1 MIEQLFLS
9 VDSNCLAREISLA
22 KQTVCYAAPG
32 ILEKPAEALAR
43 LARRV
48 GPEMISV
55 CLDFDEHVMRM
66 GFGTLDAVEKLR
78 NVGIEVRSIPGLRTG
93 LIVIDDG
100 GYIFTPIALYLETDN
115 RSESAPNAMRL
126 SEDQV
131 KVALARLSPSAKI
144 IAGMMAKSDR
154 EREWIRE
161 QTVDNPSEK
170 VGGEDFENIRKKLEE
185 APPVNFDVARQVRV
199 YNAYIQYVELNLSGA
214 AIQRHRLTIPQSI
227 QKLGGAE
234 ELTDRLKTT
243 FDLIEK
249 DGKLSSRALENS
261 LNDIRKNFTPS
272 LGKDHGRII
281 LKQAKPH
288 FEQKIEILRGQLKD
302 HQKTVKHKLQ
312 RKLDKSRKQVVSY
325 YVPQVVENPP
335 DAMRG
340 QFPKIGKKEA
350 KAWLNSE
357 LERVFPKARDLVKKM
372 QLDVSYKDVTFGTL
386 NEKSFLEAIR
396 EAFPHIDWDKAYSD
410 YRAAGESKDG
420 ENSGQS

>member
-1 MIEQLFLS
+1 MIEQLFLP

-43 LARRV
+43 LARRI

-66 GFGTLDAVEKLR
+66 GYGTLDAVEKLR
-78 NVGIEVRSIPGLRTG
+78 NPGIEVRSIPGLRTG

-100 GYIFTPIALYLETDN
+100 GYIFTPTALYLETDN

-144 IAGMMAKSDR
+144 IAGAMAKSDR

-161 QTVDNPSEK
+161 QTVDIPSEK
-170 VGGEDFENIRKKLEE
+170 VGGENFENIRKKLEE
-185 APPVNFDVARQVRV
+185 APPVIFDVARQVRV

-234 ELTDRLKTT
+234 ELADRLKTT

-288 FEQKIEILRGQLKD
+288 FEQRIEILRDQLKD
-302 HQKTVKHKLQ
+302 HQKTVRQKLQ

-357 LERVFPKARDLVKKM
+357 LDRAFPNARDLVKKM
-372 QLDVSYKDVTFGTL
+372 QLDVSYKRVQA
-386 NEKSFLEAIR
+386 SQ
-396 EAFPHIDWDKAYSD
+396 PV
-410 YRAAGESKDG
+410 
-420 ENSGQS
+420 